1 MIRAEK
7 EKRKKKNQISQF
19 EKQTRTFFYVSTKS
33 CFIMYAFVLGDLSYS
48 NVLQ

>member
-1 MIRAEK
+1 MIRTAK
-7 EKRKKKNQISQF
+7 EKKKKQIIQF

-33 CFIMYAFVLGDLSYS
+33 GFIMYAFVLGDLSYS